1 MGGYICPLPPLYPT
15 QGNTRHPYGTSPPGL
30 VYEWAMRE
38 AFLKVWENPYV
49 RVAAYLLF
57 FYGLF
62 LLVARAW
69 PALSVLLTAFAFAYL
84 VHPLVQA
91 LERRRLPR
99 AVGVVLVYLL
109 LGLFLA
115 LASFLAAQTVVELS
129 RLARDLPRLLD
140 PLLAWLVALPD
151 RAQAVPVPESLR
163 PVLEELTRNLRGLLQ
178 GFLEALVRWLQGL
191 LAQGGSLLGFFTS
204 LLGGVFQLFTALIL
218 SAYFLYDLPR
228 LGRAALA
235 VFPEPYQPLAQDLA
249 AKLNASVGGYVR
261 GQLLV
266 ALCVGFL
273 VGLGFWLVGVP
284 LAASLGF
291 LAGVFNL
298 IPFVGV
304 VVSGVP
310 ALLLA
315 ATGGLGKAALA
326 LLVMVAANQ
335 LEAHV
340 LGPLIVGR
348 ATRLHPVT
356 AIAAILTGGTLF
368 GLWGALLA
376 VPAAAFLKVVLED
389 YYKGSRFYRE
399 G

>member
-1 MGGYICPLPPLYPT
+1 M
-15 QGNTRHPYGTSPPGL
+15 
-30 VYEWAMRE
+30 
-38 AFLKVWENPYV
+38 
-49 RVAAYLLF
+49 
-57 FYGLF
+57 
-62 LLVARAW
+62 
-69 PALSVLLTAFAFAYL
+69 
-84 VHPLVQA
+84 
-91 LERRRLPR
+91 
-99 AVGVVLVYLL
+99 
-109 LGLFLA
+109 
-115 LASFLAAQTVVELS
+115 
-129 RLARDLPRLLD
+129 
-140 PLLAWLVALPD
+140 
-151 RAQAVPVPESLR
+151 
-163 PVLEELTRNLRGLLQ
+163 
-178 GFLEALVRWLQGL
+178 
-191 LAQGGSLLGFFTS
+191 
-204 LLGGVFQLFTALIL
+204 IL

-356 AIAAILTGGTLF
+356 AIAAILTGAPSSASGGPPRRPRGRLPQGGPR
-368 GLWGALLA
+368 GLLQGKPLLPRGLSA
-376 VPAAAFLKVVLED
+376 RAWVSQRGRPF
-389 YYKGSRFYRE
+389 
-399 G
+399 